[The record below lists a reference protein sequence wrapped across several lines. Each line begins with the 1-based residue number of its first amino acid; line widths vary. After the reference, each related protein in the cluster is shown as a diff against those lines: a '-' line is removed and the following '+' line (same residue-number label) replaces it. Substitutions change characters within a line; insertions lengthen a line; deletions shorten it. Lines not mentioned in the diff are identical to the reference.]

1 MSSDRE
7 LTLLGVATR
16 VAEKLRTDPMV
27 ANFIDPAIC
36 IAAYDEG
43 CDATLVERLELTKI
57 MAEIRSDP
65 DGPDDVPT
73 TGPAVGVLIIDKMG
87 ASFYML
93 PDPRVY
99 PRHWPW
105 THAENEEF

>member
-1 MSSDRE
+1 MSSDRT
-7 LTLLGVATR
+7 LTLLDVATR
-16 VAEKLRTDPMV
+16 VAEKLRIDPIV

-43 CDATLVERLELTKI
+43 CDATLVERLELTKM

-65 DGPDDVPT
+65 DDPDDAPIV
-73 TGPAVGVLIIDKMG
+73 GQAVAVLIIDKRG

-105 THAENEEF
+105 ADSEDKGF